1 MKLAISFTFLLAAI
15 ASYGQDFDKIL
26 SISWDVNMPLS
37 NREWIDET
45 SARGVRLSYRRL
57 LDDKFMA
64 GVDFNWATYSAYK
77 PTTTFVFDDGALTT
91 DYFNYI
97 YSYGLTI
104 SGDYILPV
112 GNHERIIPFAG
123 LGIGASL
130 NGFTTYYNIYQD
142 RENSWGFLLT
152 PKVGACFP
160 FGRKVGAFASLHYDF
175 STSKAESL
183 GYDNFSGI
191 GVQVGIAF
199 LSY

>member
-1 MKLAISFTFLLAAI
+1 MLLLATLVSGYA
-15 ASYGQDFDKIL
+15 QDFDKIM

-45 SARGVRLSYRRL
+45 SVRGVRLSYRKL

-64 GVDFNWATYSAYK
+64 GADFNWATYSTYV
-77 PTTTFVFDDGALTT
+77 PTTTFVFNDGALTT

-104 SGDYILPV
+104 SGDYILPI
-112 GNHERIIPFAG
+112 GNREHIIPFAG
-123 LGIGASL
+123 LGIGASM

-142 RENSWGFLLT
+142 RENSWGFLVS
-152 PKVGACFP
+152 PKIGACFP
-160 FGRKVGAFASLHYDF
+160 FGKRIGAFASLHYDF

-183 GYDNFSGI
+183 GYDNFSSM